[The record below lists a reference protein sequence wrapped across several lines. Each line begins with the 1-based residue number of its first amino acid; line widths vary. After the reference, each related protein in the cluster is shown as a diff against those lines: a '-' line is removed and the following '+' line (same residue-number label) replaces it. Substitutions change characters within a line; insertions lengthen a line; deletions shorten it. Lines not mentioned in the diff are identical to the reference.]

1 MKAPIPS
8 SLLLFVA
15 EISLPHAFSPE
26 PHSHLL
32 HSCPSLHLFST
43 ASTTKPQSGHCSY
56 IPSRGYSP
64 ENQLFTRIAPI
75 KAASR
80 SKLPIPPSPDVAT
93 LSTDHPSATYLE
105 PHHQCR
111 TPLQRLSRNRELAFI
126 EAEDFVSGLA
136 SRCRISGH
144 DRQIKLAGK
153 IFMES
158 PGDPVRQFH
167 VTFEDNLTILDFDRD
182 ECRDEI
188 GVGFSLHLEV
198 VDR

>member
-1 MKAPIPS
+1 MPSHPSPILIFFTRALASIS
-8 SLLLFVA
+8 SQRHRL
-15 EISLPHAFSPE
+15 
-26 PHSHLL
+26 
-32 HSCPSLHLFST
+32 PSLNPAIVLTSLAADT
-43 ASTTKPQSGHCSY
+43 RRK
-56 IPSRGYSP
+56 
-64 ENQLFTRIAPI
+64 TRIAPI

-198 VDR
+198 IMSSTLAVYITSDIILASDIVSGGR